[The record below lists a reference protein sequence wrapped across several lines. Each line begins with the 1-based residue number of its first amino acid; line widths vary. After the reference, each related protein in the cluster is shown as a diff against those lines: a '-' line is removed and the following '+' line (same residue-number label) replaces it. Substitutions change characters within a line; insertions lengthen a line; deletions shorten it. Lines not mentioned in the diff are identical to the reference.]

1 MAKKFNGNQL
11 NKLVK
16 PYEETKRVFI
26 DKNEEFYIDIKPNFK
41 PTDVQDV
48 IESFFNLVGP
58 LNMNELDIDVPKAKD
73 INKINIKDNVF
84 FLLLDAHA
92 INRFSNLNLSE
103 KESYKYIQML
113 LNLINLPDDGFNK
126 IIEVVP
132 AEQWTDLIIKY
143 FKYQI
148 TIAQTIN
155 AVDKIKEQKEAEKS
169 EQPINV
175 LADNKVEEIIQ
186 EATEQVKAE
195 ESNGDI

>member
-1 MAKKFNGNQL
+1 
-11 NKLVK
+11 
-16 PYEETKRVFI
+16 
-26 DKNEEFYIDIKPNFK
+26 
-41 PTDVQDV
+41 
-48 IESFFNLVGP
+48 
-58 LNMNELDIDVPKAKD
+58 
-73 INKINIKDNVF
+73 
-84 FLLLDAHA
+84 
-92 INRFSNLNLSE
+92 
-103 KESYKYIQML
+103 ML

-143 FKYQI
+143 FKYKI

-155 AVDKIKEQKEAEKS
+155 AVDKIKEQKEEEKS